1 MTTKKIIIEF
11 DVDQSL
17 TISDLCN
24 PLHEAMKQAQIEIDR
39 KFDRLGTG
47 KGATLYNTTIR
58 FIEFETRNYT
68 WRNGTLLTPRRR
80 TTTQKQEK

>member
-24 PLHEAMKQAQIEIDR
+24 PLHEAMKQAQHDIDS

-47 KGATLYNTTIR
+47 KGTALYNTTIR
-58 FIEFETRNYT
+58 FIDFESSNCT
-68 WRNGTLLTPRRR
+68 WRNGIMLQPRRR
-80 TTTQKQEK
+80 TWKGLSK